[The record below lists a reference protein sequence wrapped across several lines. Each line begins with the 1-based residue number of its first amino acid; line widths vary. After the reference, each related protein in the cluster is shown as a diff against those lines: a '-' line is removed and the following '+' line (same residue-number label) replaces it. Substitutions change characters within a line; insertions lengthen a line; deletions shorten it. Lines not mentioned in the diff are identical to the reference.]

1 MFAVEFGR
9 GGCRGMNEKLTKDG
23 VDLADRGSYR
33 FWGRDVLRFAD
44 LDPNGHV
51 NNIAYAVFCENG
63 RVEFR
68 ESHNPKMETG
78 PGMETGAGTDFVIVR
93 FAIDYIAELNYPGT
107 IDIGTRVLGVGR
119 SSYRLGQGLFDGD
132 KCVATAESVIVCIDP
147 ESQRARPIPDGLRQ
161 SLLGGL
167 GG

>member
-1 MFAVEFGR
+1 MPIFAVEFGR
-9 GGCRGMNEKLTKDG
+9 GGIREMNEKLTKDG
-23 VDLADRGSYR
+23 VDLAVRDSYR
-33 FWGRDVLRFAD
+33 FWNRDVLRFAD

-78 PGMETGAGTDFVIVR
+78 AGTDFVIVR
-93 FAIDYIAELNYPGT
+93 FAIDYIGALYYPGVVEV
-107 IDIGTRVLGVGR
+107 GTRALGVGR
-119 SSYRLGQGLFDGD
+119 SSYRLGQGLFGGD

-147 ESQRARPIPDGLRQ
+147 ETQHSRPIPDGLRQ
-161 SLLGGL
+161 SLLAGL
-167 GG
+167 GAGG

>member
-1 MFAVEFGR
+1 
-9 GGCRGMNEKLTKDG
+9 MNEKLTKDG
-23 VDLADRGSYR
+23 VDLADRDSYR

-68 ESHNPKMETG
+68 ESHYPK
-78 PGMETGAGTDFVIVR
+78 METGAGTDFVIVR
-93 FAIDYIAELNYPGT
+93 FAIDYIGALYYPGVVEV
-107 IDIGTRVLGVGR
+107 GTRALGVGR
-119 SSYRLGQGLFDGD
+119 SSYRLGQGLFGEDR
-132 KCVATAESVIVCIDP
+132 CVATAESVIVCIDP
-147 ESQRARPIPDGLRQ
+147 ETQRARAIPDGLRQ

-167 GG
+167 DPDPPAGGQLMDS

>member
-1 MFAVEFGR
+1 
-9 GGCRGMNEKLTKDG
+9 MNEKLTKDG
-23 VDLADRGSYR
+23 VDLADRDGYR

-78 PGMETGAGTDFVIVR
+78 AGMETAAGTDFVIVR
-93 FAIDYIAELNYPGT
+93 FAIDYIGALYYPGVVEV
-107 IDIGTRVLGVGR
+107 GTRALGVGR
-119 SSYRLGQGLFDGD
+119 SSYRLGQGLFDAD
-132 KCVATAESVIVCIDP
+132 RCVATAESVIVCIDP
-147 ESQRARPIPDGLRQ
+147 ETRRSRPIPDGLRQ

-167 GG
+167 DPDPPAGG

>member
-1 MFAVEFGR
+1 
-9 GGCRGMNEKLTKDG
+9 MNEKPMKDG
-23 VDLADRGSYR
+23 IDLADRGSYR

-68 ESHNPKMETG
+68 ESHNL
-78 PGMETGAGTDFVIVR
+78 GMKTGAGTDFVIVR

-107 IDIGTRVLGVGR
+107 VDIGTRALGVGR

-132 KCVATAESVIVCIDP
+132 KCVATAESVIVCTDP
-147 ESQRARPIPDGLRQ
+147 ETHRARPIPDGLRQ

-167 GG
+167 PAGG